1 MNHKT
6 KLHPLSHKSFTG
18 SVELIPPPPK
28 FIEFID
34 AHRLWGFPIQQ
45 LAHFVLEENPEQRG
59 KTTLPPHQ
67 LILVY
72 PDAIVILRG
81 WRLELLVG
89 LLISGRVA
97 RIHAEKHLGTL
108 IIEEAWVSEIHVIPY
123 DNPSLLRAGW
133 KFPSPPKRKNERRR
147 IQNGGSQTA
156 GVARPA

>member
-34 AHRLWGFPIQQ
+34 AHRLWGFPIEQ
-45 LAHFVLEENPEQRG
+45 LAHFVLDENPEHHG
-59 KTTLPPHQ
+59 KRTLPPHQ

-72 PDAIVILRG
+72 PDAVVILRG

-89 LLISGRVA
+89 PLVAGRIV

-123 DNPSLLRAGW
+123 DDPRLPEGRLEIPIPT
-133 KFPSPPKRKNERRR
+133 KKKK
-147 IQNGGSQTA
+147 
-156 GVARPA
+156 

>member
-1 MNHKT
+1 MSHKT
-6 KLHPLSHKSFTG
+6 KLHPLSHKPFVG
-18 SVELIPPPPK
+18 SVELIPLPPK

-123 DNPSLLRAGW
+123 DNPSLLEGRLEI
-133 KFPSPPKRKNERRR
+133 P
-147 IQNGGSQTA
+147 ITTQTKK
-156 GVARPA
+156 